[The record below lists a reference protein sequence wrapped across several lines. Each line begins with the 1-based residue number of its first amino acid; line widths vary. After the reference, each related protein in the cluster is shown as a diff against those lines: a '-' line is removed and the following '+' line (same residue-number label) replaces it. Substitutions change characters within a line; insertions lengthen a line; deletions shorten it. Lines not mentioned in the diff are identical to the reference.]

1 MKSYTPSRRILAISK
16 SDVMKC
22 NQIVLV
28 LFAILMETAR
38 GDDAEVKAQLQ
49 LVEKTIVQVGSK
61 IIDLERKNEELEQK
75 VSHQS
80 SENVELR
87 TEIQHLKKQLVQ
99 TESNISAANR
109 GLFMFFSWLCVQFCL
124 VLTNFVSGYVGKTM

>member
-1 MKSYTPSRRILAISK
+1 MKHFTPSRRILAISK
-16 SDVMKC
+16 SDMMKC

-38 GDDAEVKAQLQ
+38 GGDAEVKAQLQ

-61 IIDLERKNEELEQK
+61 IIDLERKNEKK

-87 TEIQHLKKQLVQ
+87 TEIQHLKKQLQQ
-99 TESNISAANR
+99 TESNVSAASR
-109 GLFMFFSWLCVQFCL
+109 GLFMFLSWLFVQFCL
-124 VLTNFVSGYVGKTM
+124 VLTNFVTRFYQKY

>member
-1 MKSYTPSRRILAISK
+1 M
-16 SDVMKC
+16 MKC
-22 NQIVLV
+22 NQIVLALV

-61 IIDLERKNEELEQK
+61 IIDLERKNEELEKK

-87 TEIQHLKKQLVQ
+87 TEIQHLKKQLQQ
-99 TESNISAANR
+99 TESNVSAASR
-109 GLFMFFSWLCVQFCL
+109 GLFMFLSWLFVQFCF
-124 VLTNFVSGYVGKTM
+124 VLTNFVSRFYNQC